1 MNEIK
6 LDNICFSDN
15 TRILNHYNEIVIG
28 NVRECGLWIK
38 ILTKDFEKIKTYIGL
53 ENGFELLM
61 RNTDNA
67 RKQYYIE
74 IIKAL
79 AKIKAIKR
87 KDWSEN
93 KKTIERLDIELTTKC
108 NLRCKHC
115 SGEYGEQDKS
125 SMPQE
130 MFHRIIHWAAE
141 NNISSVTLSGGEIF
155 CLSNI
160 SKYLEY
166 ARKNFMGRI
175 DIISNATLI
184 YPEHISIL
192 KSCVDEISI
201 SLDGYDKNSVDFIRG
216 QGVFDK
222 VIETIILLKN
232 NKIDNISLSMVLTS
246 NNKNHVTDFKELCNK
261 FEVKPILR
269 TLSVKGRALKF
280 YDDLINDNEK
290 GKEDNI
296 SKRINMLAMCNAGS
310 QILSINASG
319 KVTLCS
325 AMEESNVILGDID
338 ELDIIFHDV
347 KRINTICVVDTV
359 TPCNECDVRYFCSS
373 MCHAVNTNIYNNN
386 QLKEKRCEQYKN
398 LLEKHVWGI

>member
-1 MNEIK
+1 M
-6 LDNICFSDN
+6 
-15 TRILNHYNEIVIG
+15 
-28 NVRECGLWIK
+28 
-38 ILTKDFEKIKTYIGL
+38 
-53 ENGFELLM
+53 
-61 RNTDNA
+61 
-67 RKQYYIE
+67 
-74 IIKAL
+74 
-79 AKIKAIKR
+79 
-87 KDWSEN
+87 
-93 KKTIERLDIELTTKC
+93 
-108 NLRCKHC
+108 
-115 SGEYGEQDKS
+115 
-125 SMPQE
+125 
-130 MFHRIIHWAAE
+130 
-141 NNISSVTLSGGEIF
+141 
-155 CLSNI
+155 
-160 SKYLEY
+160 
-166 ARKNFMGRI
+166 
-175 DIISNATLI
+175 
-184 YPEHISIL
+184 
-192 KSCVDEISI
+192 DEISI

-338 ELDIIFHDV
+338 ELDIIF
-347 KRINTICVVDTV
+347 
-359 TPCNECDVRYFCSS
+359 S
-373 MCHAVNTNIYNNN
+373 
-386 QLKEKRCEQYKN
+386 
-398 LLEKHVWGI
+398 

>member
-1 MNEIK
+1 
-6 LDNICFSDN
+6 
-15 TRILNHYNEIVIG
+15 
-28 NVRECGLWIK
+28 
-38 ILTKDFEKIKTYIGL
+38 
-53 ENGFELLM
+53 
-61 RNTDNA
+61 
-67 RKQYYIE
+67 
-74 IIKAL
+74 
-79 AKIKAIKR
+79 
-87 KDWSEN
+87 
-93 KKTIERLDIELTTKC
+93 
-108 NLRCKHC
+108 
-115 SGEYGEQDKS
+115 
-125 SMPQE
+125 

-261 FEVKPILR
+261 FEVKPIQR

>member
-1 MNEIK
+1 M
-6 LDNICFSDN
+6 
-15 TRILNHYNEIVIG
+15 
-28 NVRECGLWIK
+28 
-38 ILTKDFEKIKTYIGL
+38 
-53 ENGFELLM
+53 
-61 RNTDNA
+61 
-67 RKQYYIE
+67 
-74 IIKAL
+74 
-79 AKIKAIKR
+79 IKR
-87 KDWSEN
+87 KDWREN
-93 KKTIERLDIELTTKC
+93 KKTIERLDIELTKKC